1 MDVHTIYANSTN
13 LKYFIGNTVRIVGK
27 VLKISD
33 NIAMVESTDGGQI
46 SVTMNRESDYSQ
58 ATFFEIIGKVQS
70 EIALT
75 EYTSIPLGNDL
86 DLSVVDKVIEAML
99 KHKDIF

>member
-1 MDVHTIYANSTN
+1 
-13 LKYFIGNTVRIVGK
+13 
-27 VLKISD
+27 
-33 NIAMVESTDGGQI
+33 MVESTDGGQI